1 MDKTYFDYYI
11 EIMTSTLTDAI
22 QKNISLQ
29 ANARI
34 SDVAIGQLNEKVLE
48 LEAQL
53 DNTNYEAKINELNQ
67 EISRLGSMKAEYENI
82 KHQANHV
89 DTFRSE
95 LLKAREETQQV
106 RDEYENKIKELTDK
120 IAYLQLTPA
129 KRKKIDDLN
138 KKPEEPAGLD
148 VIIEDGGSF

>member
-67 EISRLGSMKAEYENI
+67 EISRLGFMKAEYENI

-89 DTFRSE
+89 DTFRNE

>member
-89 DTFRSE
+89 DTFRNE